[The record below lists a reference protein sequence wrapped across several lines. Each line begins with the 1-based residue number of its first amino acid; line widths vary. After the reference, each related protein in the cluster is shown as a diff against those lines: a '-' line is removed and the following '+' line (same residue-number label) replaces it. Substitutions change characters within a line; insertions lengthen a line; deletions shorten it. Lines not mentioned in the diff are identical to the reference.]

1 MKVGDDASPAKNSLE
16 ISYLFIL
23 TVLRTCV
30 ASKPF
35 VEAGSVEWRT
45 RVEDKDEDGHQNK
58 KLPRDKHKRFG
69 LFFWS
74 ISADEAGLTDG
85 KDGESSI

>member
-58 KLPRDKHKRFG
+58 KLPRATVVVQLQQSTAQAQAVWFVF
-69 LFFWS
+69 LVNFS
-74 ISADEAGLTDG
+74 
-85 KDGESSI
+85 